1 MKAAAL
7 AIAGSLAWGAAALA
21 HHSFTAQY
29 DPAKPVDLKGVVTQV
44 EWTNPHARFY
54 VDVKDAQGQ
63 VRNWN
68 FELASPNVLVRN
80 GWSRTTLKVGDS
92 VSVKGFLARLTP
104 PDGPQMAIAS
114 SIVGPDGKAVFAS
127 APPDLA
133 R

>member
-7 AIAGSLAWGAAALA
+7 AVAASLAWGTTALA
-21 HHSFTAQY
+21 HHSFLAQY
-29 DPAKPVDLKGVVTQV
+29 DSARPIELKGVVTMV

-54 VDVKDAQGQ
+54 VDVKDEQGQ

-80 GWSRTTLKVGDS
+80 GWSRTTLKAGDS
-92 VSVKGFLARLTP
+92 VSVKGFVARVSP

-114 SIVGPDGKAVFAS
+114 TIIGPDGKQVFAS
-127 APPDLA
+127 APQDLA